1 MPLLSSDFFI
11 KSFSLGLFTFG
22 LFRGARRWREEV
34 SLWLEVAAIVTIF
47 REIPLSSMREA

>member
-22 LFRGARRWREEV
+22 LFGGARRWREEV